1 VLDPKIYSSYL
12 YEFTPTPIPEVVKG
26 AWPGPQMTMRE
37 WKRQQMKLVG
47 PEVPLVR
54 CLLHEPALNL
64 SLGGKVY
71 ESPVFWELNFT
82 NVAKLEA
89 FSPH

>member
-1 VLDPKIYSSYL
+1 
-12 YEFTPTPIPEVVKG
+12 
-26 AWPGPQMTMRE
+26 
-37 WKRQQMKLVG
+37 MKLVG

-64 SLGGKVY
+64 SMGGNVY
-71 ESPVFWELNFT
+71 ESPVYWELNFT

-89 FSPH
+89 LYPH